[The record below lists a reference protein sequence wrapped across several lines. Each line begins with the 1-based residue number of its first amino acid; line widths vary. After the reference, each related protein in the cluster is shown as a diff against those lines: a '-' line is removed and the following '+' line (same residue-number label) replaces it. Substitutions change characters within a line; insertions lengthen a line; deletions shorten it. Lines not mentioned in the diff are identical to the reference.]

1 MDRGGIGMN
10 SKKLIRKLWKM
21 FPSKIAKQYHDYVGL
36 MVAHLREETSSIV
49 VCLDVTPKA
58 IDTAIARHADLIIS
72 HHPFLYGKRSEVL
85 KDPYRRS
92 LFRQLSDASIPVY
105 SFHTNFDE
113 GKFGMN
119 DALAERLKLKDVRP
133 IPDLPMGRMG
143 ELQAPTDIR
152 DFAKEAVRLLDLDYG
167 QLIACGKKEI
177 RTVGI
182 IGGAGSRE
190 SFLALTR
197 GCDIFLSGDTPY
209 HVRRELR
216 DRGYNYLHVDHEIEK
231 IFVSQMKKILLSIDD
246 SLKIIEVDDVTQSE
260 LILRAE

>member
-1 MDRGGIGMN
+1 MN

-21 FPSKIAKQYHDYVGL
+21 FPLKIAKTYHDYVGL
-36 MVAHLREETSSIV
+36 MVAHLREETSSVV

-58 IDTAIARHADLIIS
+58 IETAIARRADLIIS

-85 KDPYRRS
+85 KDPYRKA
-92 LFRQLSDASIPVY
+92 LFDRLSEAEIPVY

-113 GKFGMN
+113 GKGGMN
-119 DALAERLKLKDVRP
+119 DALAERLNLTGIRP

-143 ELQAPTDIR
+143 ELEQPMDIR
-152 DFAKEAVRLLDLDYG
+152 DFSAEAVRRLGLRYG
-167 QLIACGKKEI
+167 QLIACGKKRI

-182 IGGAGSRE
+182 VGGAGSRD
-190 SFLALTR
+190 SVLALER

-209 HVRRELR
+209 HIRRELR

-231 IFVSQMKKILLSIDD
+231 IFVPQMKKILLSIDD
-246 SLKIIEVDDVTQSE
+246 SLQIIEVDDVVQSE
-260 LILRAE
+260 LISDAE